1 MLRGRRREP
10 AQAVVEFG
18 LLALLFTLLL
28 FAIVDFGLLLNG
40 WVTVSSAAREGA
52 RRAAVGISTSSI
64 VHDTQQFAPVPGL
77 APSEVKITIAYC
89 DGTNACD
96 YFCSYGAGQQPIGGG
111 PGDSCQAP
119 SPVATAYK
127 PNSTVKVTVTAD
139 KFQVVTPLVRPFF
152 GCAGNQPTCF
162 VPLSSFTSMRYE
174 GSGLI

>member
-1 MLRGRRREP
+1 MLRRGRREP

-52 RRAAVGISTSSI
+52 RRAAVGISTSST

-77 APSEVKITIAYC
+77 APSEVKVTIAYC
-89 DGTNACD
+89 DGTTCE
-96 YFCSYGAGQQPIGGG
+96 YFCSYAAGQQPIGGG
-111 PGDSCQAP
+111 TGDKCLAP
-119 SPVATAYK
+119 TATATTYK

-152 GCAGNQPTCF
+152 GCGGNQPTCF

-174 GSGLI
+174 GAGLI

>member
-1 MLRGRRREP
+1 M
-10 AQAVVEFG
+10 VEFG

-77 APSEVKITIAYC
+77 APSEVKITVAYC
-89 DGTNACD
+89 DGPTCD

-111 PGDSCQAP
+111 AGDRCLAP
-119 SPVATAYK
+119 TQTATSYK

-152 GCAGNQPTCF
+152 GCAGSQPNCF

-174 GSGLI
+174 GAGLI